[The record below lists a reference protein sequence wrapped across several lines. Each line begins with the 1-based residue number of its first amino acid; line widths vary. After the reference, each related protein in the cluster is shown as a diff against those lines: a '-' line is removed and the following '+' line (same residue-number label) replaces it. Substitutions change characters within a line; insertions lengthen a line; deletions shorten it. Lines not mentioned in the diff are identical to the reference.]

1 MFRYLGDGDTIVDS
15 FAKAHAFKDGAEALE
30 AKRRMEVKN
39 PDRAFYIAEILKPSR
54 ALSM

>member
-30 AKRRMEVKN
+30 AKRRMEVRNSDK
-39 PDRAFYIAEILKPSR
+39 AFCIAEILKPSEP
-54 ALSM
+54 